1 MGRQTRGRVTS
12 EGGKPQGSF
21 FGFQEVPPNVLVE
34 VLVEMLDDF
43 RKRS

>member
-1 MGRQTRGRVTS
+1 MGREDEGSGPLGVGVPRGL
-12 EGGKPQGSF
+12 F
-21 FGFQEVPPNVLVE
+21 FGFQEVPPDVLVE